1 MKIAQIVKELETAVE
16 QLGLRVRREKGNF
29 RGGYCVRNEEEFLML
44 NRVHPPEVQLVVL
57 ADALKTM
64 EVDSVYL
71 RPVVRQALED
81 AWARNDVV
89 ELEAEDGD

>member
-1 MKIAQIVKELETAVE
+1 MKTVQIVKELEAAVE

-44 NRVHPPEVQLVVL
+44 NRVHPPEVHLAVL

-64 EVDSVYL
+64 DVDSVYL
-71 RPVVRQALED
+71 RPLVRQALED
-81 AWARNDVV
+81 AWARNDVIDIK
-89 ELEAEDGD
+89 AEDAD

>member
-1 MKIAQIVKELETAVE
+1 MKTVQIVKELETAVE

-44 NRVHPPEVQLVVL
+44 NRVHPPEVHMVVL
-57 ADALKTM
+57 ADALRSM
-64 EVDSVYL
+64 DVDSVYL
-71 RPVVRQALED
+71 KPLVRQALED

-89 ELEAEDGD
+89 DIQAEEGD